1 MSLKLDETEIYPF
14 ISLTLGLT
22 FKLDETETNP
32 HGTHSLTLKLD
43 ELETNPHVTQSH
55 TSLMR
60 LRQIHMPWHS
70 HTRLMRFRLTHML
83 IAHKFDEV
91 LTNLEIMST
100 HHLYIVS
107 LVRFSPKTSQFS
119 FFVCLIA
126 KFVLCLFVTC

>member
-1 MSLKLDETEIYPF
+1 MSLTVLHLNLMKLRYPF

-32 HGTHSLTLKLD
+32 H
-43 ELETNPHVTQSH
+43 VTQSH

-60 LRQIHMPWHS
+60 LRQIHMA
-70 HTRLMRFRLTHML
+70 LTHTSDEIQTYML

-91 LTNLEIMST
+91 LTNLEMMST

-107 LVRFSPKTSQFS
+107 LVRFSPKTNQFS
-119 FFVCLIA
+119 FFVGLIA